1 MSTKNKETTITGTFH
16 LVGKSTL
23 DSKKRVTLGNKV
35 LILKPLSEMKIDSF
49 KIFVNDEGNILLVP
63 LANIPSRELW
73 VHQNPEIMRSLQK
86 GLKEAKE
93 GKVTKVKDLDE
104 FFDSL

>member
-1 MSTKNKETTITGTFH
+1 MTKAVKEKKIKGSFH

-23 DSKKRVTLGNKV
+23 DSKKRVTLGNKIMV
-35 LILKPLSEMKIDSF
+35 KKPLAKMKIDSF
-49 KIFVNDEGNILLVP
+49 NVFINEDGNILLVP

-73 VHQNPEIMRSLQK
+73 VHQNPEIMKNIQK

-93 GKVTKVKDLDE
+93 GKVTKVKDLDN
-104 FFDSL
+104 FFDEL